1 MTLQSVVPIMPAL
14 QVSKAVATSARSGQ
28 GPSISPRDLVGPRL
42 GILADEPVTD
52 ALAGAQEGV
61 IPPQGRRDLMHL
73 VILTGDAGAML
84 EADSDR
90 MVLTGIRGARNDCRL
105 LLRQAYGT
113 VRCEVQST
121 GAEVHLG
128 FLSWRHGAF
137 EEVQTI
143 HIQRRPVRGYQGGNG
158 GRLITIVEYRAEPLR
173 EVHGLV
179 WRGGLLRIE
188 SLCLTP

>member
-1 MTLQSVVPIMPAL
+1 MTLQSEVPFMHAARA
-14 QVSKAVATSARSGQ
+14 SKADAASARTKQ
-28 GPSISPRDLVGPRL
+28 HPATPLRDLVGPRL

-52 ALAGAQEGV
+52 ALAGAQEGA
-61 IPPQGRRDLMHL
+61 IPPQGRRDLTHL
-73 VILTGDAGAML
+73 VILAGDSGAML
-84 EADSDR
+84 EAGSDR

-113 VRCEVQST
+113 VRCEVQSA
-121 GAEVHLG
+121 GSEAHLG

-143 HIQRRPVRGYQGGNG
+143 HIQRRPLRGYRDGNG

-188 SLCLTP
+188 SLRLTP